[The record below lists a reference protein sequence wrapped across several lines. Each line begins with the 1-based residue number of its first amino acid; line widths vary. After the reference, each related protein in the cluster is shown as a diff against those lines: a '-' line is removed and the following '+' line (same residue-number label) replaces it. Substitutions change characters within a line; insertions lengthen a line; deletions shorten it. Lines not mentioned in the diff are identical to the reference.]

1 MRSSLLTRLER
12 MQARLEEVNAALA
25 SEATA
30 RDRNAL
36 RTLNREHAE
45 LSEVLEH
52 WATLKQ
58 AERDLE
64 TSRQMLSD
72 PDLAEFA
79 EEEQA
84 SARSRLDEE
93 QAVIERLLLPR
104 DPHDGRDAILEIRA
118 GTGGDES
125 ALFAGDLLRMYLR
138 YAERRGWRTEVL
150 SQSESELGGYREVIA
165 RIEGD
170 GVFGRLKFESGAHRV
185 QRVPQTEAQGRIHTS
200 ACTIAILAEADE
212 VDDIR
217 IAPEELR
224 IDVYRASGAGGQH
237 VNKTE
242 SAVRITHLP
251 TGLVAECQDDRSQ
264 HRNRDKAMKVLL
276 ARIADARDREARQK
290 EAAHRKSLV
299 GSGDRSERIRT
310 YNFPQGRLTDHR
322 INLTLY
328 KLALIME
335 GDLDEVTDALI
346 AAQIAE
352 QVAALEETAA
362 G

>member
-1 MRSSLLTRLER
+1 MKPTIRQKLDLLVDRLDEIDRMLSAPSTASDMDQFRKLSRER
-12 MQARLEEVNAALA
+12 AEIEPVIIQF
-25 SEATA
+25 
-30 RDRNAL
+30 
-36 RTLNREHAE
+36 HAFR
-45 LSEVLEH
+45 
-52 WATLKQ
+52 Q
-58 AERDLE
+58 AEN
-64 TSRQMLSD
+64 
-72 PDLAEFA
+72 DLAEAEAMRSDPEMRDFA
-79 EEEQA
+79 EEEIA
-84 SARSRLDEE
+84 SAKARLPELE
-93 QAVIERLLLPR
+93 IELQKLLLPK
-104 DPHDGRDAILEIRA
+104 DPNDEKSVLLEIRA